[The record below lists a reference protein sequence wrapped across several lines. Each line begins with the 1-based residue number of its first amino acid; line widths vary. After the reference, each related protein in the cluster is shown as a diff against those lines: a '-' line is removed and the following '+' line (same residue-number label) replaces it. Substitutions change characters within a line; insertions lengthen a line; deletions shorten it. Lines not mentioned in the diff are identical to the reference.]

1 MNQTDVYYR
10 ALYEYRKLTV
20 ANHECTSLRTSIANS
35 NIEADRIEVKRAF
48 CTIDEDWVNAIE
60 AGLVHI
66 EKAIKEDRQ
75 FIRSNGEIIPIEKVK
90 HVSKE
95 SVEHLAKHSNLITR
109 YHEGED
115 LIPDKLYTVERLNEY
130 AVYENRFLYM
140 LLCYLRDFV
149 TIRYNEIIELTH
161 KYEAT
166 INVNKHVSTGKR
178 NLAYTITMS
187 DVRKDDPYLK
197 EHNPAKRI
205 IDRIDLVLKA
215 VLAFLATPLMEIVS
229 KSPMLKP
236 PITKTNVLK
245 MDNNFKGAV
254 ALYDFIISYDKPGY
268 TTEIEQTEINPFRED
283 LADEMAEAGGL
294 VSFLAYQY
302 GLGMKQELKE
312 AFALEEERRR
322 AEQIRQRAERIESLK
337 LRLQNG
343 GVTLEEYVITIEKQL
358 RALESEAGRAE
369 ALAEEVAALRV
380 VEKQLNETV
389 QNLTEDN
396 ARLKTE
402 LEEIE
407 QRHFEEME
415 TLKQAHE
422 DELHDLILRHEAE
435 VEQLNDEHREKIREM
450 EADFREALHRLAD
463 EHRIE
468 VDALVSSHEEE
479 IGRITEAAALERERF
494 ETEVTEIRENAANEI
509 TAAKEASASAIAEA
523 DRVMSECRNE
533 LNTRNAE
540 YEELLTV
547 KRECEARVKALGG
560 VDRDFT
566 DRDSFNELEREYQAF
581 TKLYKEQWNKTKKQ
595 IRKNHLNMKNLKGE
609 AESSDS
615 D

>member
-20 ANHECTSLRTSIANS
+20 ANHECTSLRSAITSAD
-35 NIEADRIEVKRAF
+35 IEADRIEVKRAF

-166 INVNKHVSTGKR
+166 VTVDKHISTGKR
-178 NLAYTITMS
+178 KLDYSITMS

-197 EHNPAKRI
+197 EHNPAKHI

-215 VLAFLATPLMEIVS
+215 VLAFLATPLMEIVA

-254 ALYDFIISYDKPGY
+254 ALYDFIIAYDKPGY
-268 TTEIEQTEINPFRED
+268 TTEIEVTEINPFRED

-312 AFALEEERRR
+312 SFALEEERRK
-322 AEQIRQRAERIESLK
+322 AEEIRQRAEKIESMK
-337 LRLQNG
+337 RRLQNG
-343 GVTLEEYVITIEKQL
+343 GVTLEEYVITVEKQL

-369 ALAEEVAALRV
+369 ALAEEVAELRAT
-380 VEKQLNETV
+380 EKRLNETV
-389 QNLTEDN
+389 ANLREEN
-396 ARLKTE
+396 SNLKTV

-415 TLKQAHE
+415 ALKRAHE
-422 DELHDLILRHEAE
+422 DELHELIERHESEIEGLKEEHKAE
-435 VEQLNDEHREKIREM
+435 IRALNEEFDEE
-450 EADFREALHRLAD
+450 LQRLAD
-463 EHRIE
+463 EHRAEIDALESAHAEE
-468 VDALVSSHEEE
+468 VD
-479 IGRITEAAALERERF
+479 RITEEAARDRERF
-494 ETEVTEIRENAANEI
+494 ETEVQQIRERASAEI
-509 TAAKEASASAIAEA
+509 AEAKEASANAVSEA
-523 DRVMSECRNE
+523 DRVMSECREE
-533 LNTRNAE
+533 LRVRNAE
-540 YEELLTV
+540 YEEMLTL
-547 KRECEARVKALGG
+547 KRESEARVKALGG

-566 DRDSFNELEREYQAF
+566 DRESFNELEREYQAF
-581 TKLYKEQWNKTKKQ
+581 TRLYKEQWMKTKKQ
-595 IRKNHLNMKNLKGE
+595 IRKNHLNMKNLKGD
-609 AESSDS
+609 AENKDS
-615 D
+615 E